1 MRYLSV
7 VITAL
12 AAILAS
18 GYALAAV
25 MTNEKVPISL
35 SVVIPCTGDN
45 VTIQGPL
52 HVVDAVTINANTV
65 HLTSEA
71 NPQDVS
77 GVGSLT
83 HAMYRGVGVTR
94 SDLNFNVNGFPAQ
107 ETFVNNFRIVGQG
120 RAANYMIH
128 ENTHVTIN
136 ANGTVTSLLD
146 NFKATCT

>member
-1 MRYLSV
+1 
-7 VITAL
+7 
-12 AAILAS
+12 
-18 GYALAAV
+18 

-52 HVVDAVTINANTV
+52 HVVDAITLNANTV
-65 HLTSEA
+65 HLTQEA

-77 GVGSLT
+77 GVGSLS

-107 ETFVNNFRIVGQG
+107 ETFVDNFRIIGQG

-128 ENTHVTIN
+128 ENAHVTIN
-136 ANGTVTSLLD
+136 ANGVVTTAFD
-146 NFKATCT
+146 DFKATCT